1 MLYIESPEEAQAIS
15 RRALEMMGQHQI
27 PANPVNFTLWYSYFI
42 GSPPGLK
49 AEVDKIWAEGG
60 AVDGDL
66 SATLFAR
73 FFGDG
78 EPGEK
83 IAEAGLA
90 IEAQL
95 EQVLS
100 YLGEASADTSGFGEK
115 LADLSV
121 DLVKGAETGDVGAV
135 VRSILLETQKIVTKS
150 KAMEQK
156 LSESSEEIHQ
166 LRENL
171 NVVRHEAWT
180 DGLTGIANRKCF
192 DLRLQEAA
200 AAAEAEGTPLALLLA
215 DIDHFKKFNDTYG
228 HRIGDLVLRLVA
240 QNLKAGVKGADLPAR
255 YGGEEFTI
263 ILPETR
269 LADAATLANN
279 LRGRLN
285 RKELKNSKT
294 EATYGRI
301 TLSIGVA
308 QYRPGEPLA
317 ELIQRADEGLYA
329 AKNAGRDCV
338 VTEAELPR
346 RASDRLAG

>member
-27 PANPVNFTLWYSYFI
+27 PANPVNFTLWYSYLI

-78 EPGEK
+78 EPGAK

-121 DLVKGAETGDVGAV
+121 DLVKGAESGDVGAV
-135 VRSILLETQKIVTKS
+135 VRNILLETQKIVSKS

-171 NVVRHEAWT
+171 NAELRPVKYLYAT
-180 DGLTGIANRKCF
+180 IAGGLRF
-192 DLRLQEAA
+192 QRLIQ
-200 AAAEAEGTPLALLLA
+200 
-215 DIDHFKKFNDTYG
+215 
-228 HRIGDLVLRLVA
+228 IGDETPILILDRDLG
-240 QNLKAGVKGADLPAR
+240 NLFEEEPIYHYDRIVNSVQVTGTRTNSD
-255 YGGEEFTI
+255 GGTEEFAGPLYEDAHSISIHGRKAPTSPI
-263 ILPETR
+263 KLNTDNLMELFDR
-269 LADAATLANN
+269 AVKEVEARKNLA
-279 LRGRLN
+279 R
-285 RKELKNSKT
+285 
-294 EATYGRI
+294 
-301 TLSIGVA
+301 
-308 QYRPGEPLA
+308 
-317 ELIQRADEGLYA
+317 
-329 AKNAGRDCV
+329 
-338 VTEAELPR
+338 
-346 RASDRLAG
+346 